1 LNSLYITLRITG
13 WTLRDC
19 TGDELLVLSIIVC
32 EIFVIFFHRVSGT
45 HSIVN
50 KLMAELNKGNYH
62 HDFGSEQWGD
72 VHNFTSLLK
81 AFFNDLPDPIIPS
94 NMYSQFVAAAKEHDF
109 NRLYTMKG
117 LVSTFESGNACI
129 SKLL

>member
-1 LNSLYITLRITG
+1 MLLITLHT
-13 WTLRDC
+13 C
-19 TGDELLVLSIIVC
+19 
-32 EIFVIFFHRVSGT
+32 RVSGT

-50 KLMAELNKGNYH
+50 KLMAELNRGNYH

-94 NMYSQFVAAAKEHDF
+94 NMYSQFVSAAKEHDF
-109 NRLYTMKG
+109 NRLYAMKS
-117 LVSTFESGNACI
+117 LVWLVLQCSVHHLVITDIQTTFG
-129 SKLL
+129 K